1 MLIATGIFLLAGVGA
16 PAWSQDAQQ
25 TPAQEPTQSTGFDQN
40 HKAFDRL
47 LKDFVKPQ
55 GLVDYQGLQK
65 RRVELDRYLA
75 GLQAVTVTEF
85 AKWTGM
91 QREAYWIN
99 AYNAFTLR
107 LILDNYPVD
116 SIKDLGGLFSSVF
129 SKEYIPL
136 AHLAQVDKRSE
147 VSTRGKLSLGE
158 VEHDILAHVSRTPLF
173 HFAIVC
179 ASWSCPPLRNE
190 AYTAAKLDQQL
201 AAQTRQFLAD
211 ASKNDT
217 SLKKGRYRVSK
228 IFDWA
233 EDELDDYP
241 GGIRALLKKFGPAS
255 VTEDLG
261 FAKAKIKY
269 RDYDWSLN
277 EWKSPEDQKE

>member
-1 MLIATGIFLLAGVGA
+1 MLYATWVLLLAGVGA
-16 PAWSQDAQQ
+16 SAWSQNAQQ
-25 TPAQEPTQSTGFDQN
+25 APIQETTASTGFDQS
-40 HKAFDRL
+40 HGAFDLL
-47 LKDFVKPQ
+47 LKAFVKPD
-55 GLVDYQGLQK
+55 GLVDYQGMLK
-65 RRVELDRYLA
+65 RRAELDRYLA
-75 GLQAVTVTEF
+75 SLQAVTVTEF
-85 AKWTGM
+85 AKWTGIE
-91 QREAYWIN
+91 REAYWIN

-116 SIKDLGGLFSSVF
+116 SIKDLGGLCSSVF
-129 SKEYIPL
+129 SKEFIPL
-136 AHLAQVDKRSE
+136 AHLAQVDQRSE

-179 ASWSCPPLRNE
+179 ASWSCPQLRNE

-211 ASKNDT
+211 ETKNDIT
-217 SLKKGRYRVSK
+217 LQKGRYRVSK

-233 EDELDDYP
+233 EEELEDYP
-241 GGIRALLKKFGPAS
+241 GGIRTLLKKFGPAS
-255 VTEDLG
+255 VTEDPG
-261 FAKAKIKY
+261 FASAKLKY

-277 EWKSPEDQKE
+277 EWKSPEDPEE